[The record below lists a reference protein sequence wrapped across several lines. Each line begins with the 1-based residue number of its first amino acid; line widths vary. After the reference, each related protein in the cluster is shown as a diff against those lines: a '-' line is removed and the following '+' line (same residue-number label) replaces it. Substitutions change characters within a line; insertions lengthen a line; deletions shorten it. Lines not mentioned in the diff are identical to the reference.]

1 MFSFPNEYKVWQGLA
16 EILICGSRLQ
26 LLMQTVNGLIEP
38 LSISL
43 YTTHTAR
50 PCRFL
55 LFQLLEKSSSQNPLT
70 FIFMTSR
77 SISKGYFLL
86 SNSVLAC
93 VPNSCLTCFFV
104 FCNRHILSSI
114 LFYILCWSTPFILHD
129 VSQLTSIISCQR
141 NVC

>member
-55 LFQLLEKSSSQNPLT
+55 LFQLLEKSPSQNLLT

-77 SISKGYFLL
+77 SISKGYFPL
-86 SNSVLAC
+86 SNSVLAF
-93 VPNSCLTCFFV
+93 VPNSCLTCFLFSV
-104 FCNRHILSSI
+104 IVISYLKSFFIFYAGQLLLYYMIFTANLNYQLQRQFC
-114 LFYILCWSTPFILHD
+114 
-129 VSQLTSIISCQR
+129 
-141 NVC
+141 